1 MATANDFPLDPIDG
15 SLAEI
20 EKEDGSSV
28 IYKYDAADGAWKV
41 VGQNG
46 GGSQYITALDVN
58 TTADPPV
65 TPAGWVGLRTIRD
78 IEVLTNQ
85 KLVNWFLAEAIIT
98 NADHIGDILVI
109 SDDEPELGENGE
121 QRYIFWY
128 NGTENSLYF
137 WDQEKF
143 EWVPTN
149 DGRYVNTAGD
159 TMTGNL
165 RFQLGNKTSPQFHI
179 MPNVGAESTNI
190 YTSGNGQMRFRTSHT
205 DDPTENVGSHIILDP
220 NGGDPVTRIYNVEYP
235 TVEHHAASKEYS
247 DDQDEILQGQID
259 EGLETQAEIQGQIEE
274 LGNKISALEGSVID
288 ASWEFTQSN
297 SSPRTGEFGLYVSQN
312 VGATT
317 WESATNIIINGTDAD
332 GQTYTFDKIT
342 VNDVIRMG
350 AENGTSAEYKITAI
364 AVPGMYIVEYLRG
377 SGQPTDNTLY
387 AFTFLSAFDPE
398 GLATIDY
405 VDNQDNTRVKKAGD
419 DITGPLNFTTNSG
432 ILDISGDKGSVSPRY
447 IKVRGNNDL
456 QILGYPGQTNTAW
469 KKVFAVTQPADENPS
484 LLLDYIPDPT
494 NNGHAVPLRYANN
507 TYLKLSGGTV
517 TGNVTMQGGTI
528 FFRDSDGN
536 EKARIQGSNGFIR
549 SYDQV
554 RVDRTT
560 DANCFEARRS
570 GTTNAAIKSSGSAT
584 FKTSVK
590 KDNKELATEEFVTNS
605 IPAAPDLS
613 NYLTKSGT
621 ETITGKKTF
630 GNSHASNV
638 TAIDIKGRLQING
651 ASGGTGQVL
660 TSGSTSSTVSW
671 SNIVKTTSGAA
682 GNGGFYQSGGALYYV
697 TL

>member
-28 IYKYDAADGAWKV
+28 IYKFDAADGAWKV

-46 GGSQYITALDVN
+46 GGAQYITTVDVN

-85 KLVNWFLAEAIIT
+85 KLVNWFLSEAIIT
-98 NADHIGDILVI
+98 NSDQIGDILVI
-109 SDDEPELGENGE
+109 SDDEPELDELGN
-121 QRYIFWY
+121 QKYIFWY
-128 NGTENSLYF
+128 DSTENSLYF
-137 WDQEKF
+137 WDQDKF

-165 RFQLGNKTSPQFHI
+165 RFQLGNKTNPQFHI
-179 MPNVGAESTNI
+179 MPNVGGESTNI
-190 YTSGNGQMRFRTSHT
+190 YTTSNGQMRFRTSHT
-205 DDPTENVGSHIILDP
+205 NEPTDNQGSHIILDP
-220 NGGDPVTRIYNVEYP
+220 NNGDPITRIYNVEYP
-235 TVEHHAASKEYS
+235 TVEHHAASKEYA
-247 DDQDEILQGQID
+247 DDRDEILQGQID

-297 SSPRTGEFGLYVSQN
+297 SAPRPGEFGLYVSQN

-317 WESATNIIINGTDAD
+317 WETAATITINGTDSS
-332 GQTYTFDKIT
+332 GETYTFDKIT

-350 AENGTSAEYKITAI
+350 AENGTSAEYKITGI
-364 AVPGMYIVEYLRG
+364 AVPGMYLIEYLRG

-419 DITGPLNFTTNSG
+419 TIQGPLNFDSSNST
-432 ILDISGDKGSVSPRY
+432 IEVSGDTGSLRRRY
-447 IKVRGNNDL
+447 IKIRGNNQL
-456 QILGYPGQTNTAW
+456 EFVAYPGQDNSGSKTA
-469 KKVFAVTQPADENPS
+469 FTLIADPDNNPE
-484 LLLDYIPDPT
+484 LILNYLKDPT
-494 NNGHAVPLRYANN
+494 QNGNAVNLRYANN
-507 TYLKLSGGTV
+507 NYLQLSGGTV
-517 TGNVTMQGGTI
+517 TGNVIMQGGTI
-528 FFRDSDGN
+528 FMRDADGN

-554 RVDRTT
+554 RVDRSN
-560 DANCFEARRS
+560 DANCFEARKS
-570 GTTNAAIKSSGSAT
+570 GTTNATIQSTGKAT
-584 FKTSVK
+584 FKESVK
-590 KDNKELATEEFVTNS
+590 KDGKELATEEFVTNA
-605 IPAAPDLS
+605 IPPAPNLS
-613 NYLTKSGT
+613 NYLTKT
-621 ETITGKKTF
+621 DAQEITGKKTF
-630 GNSHASNV
+630 GNSHSSGV
-638 TAIDIKGRLQING
+638 TAIDIKGRLQINTG
-651 ASGGTGQVL
+651 SGSTGQVITSQG
-660 TSGSTSSTVSW
+660 TSGVVKW
-671 SNIVKTTSGAA
+671 DKIVKTTSSAA
-682 GNGGFYQSGGALYYV
+682 GSGGFYQANGALYYV

>member
-1 MATANDFPLDPIDG
+1 MATANDFPLDPIPG
-15 SLAEI
+15 ALAEI

-46 GGSQYITALDVN
+46 GGPQYITTLDVN

-85 KLVNWFLAEAIIT
+85 KLVNWFLSEAIIT
-98 NADHIGDILVI
+98 NSDQIGDILFI
-109 SDDEPELGENGE
+109 GDDEPELGENGE

-137 WDQEKF
+137 WDQDKF

-165 RFQLGNKTSPQFHI
+165 RFQLGNKTNPQFHI
-179 MPNVGAESTNI
+179 MPNIGGESTNI
-190 YTSGNGQMRFRTSHT
+190 YTTSNGQMRFRTSHT
-205 DDPTENVGSHIILDP
+205 NEPTDNQGSHIILDP
-220 NGGDPVTRIYNVEYP
+220 NGGDPITRIYNVEYP
-235 TVEHHAASKEYS
+235 TVEHHAASKEYA
-247 DDQDEILQGQID
+247 DDRDEILQGQID

-288 ASWEFTQSN
+288 ANWEFTQSN

-332 GQTYTFDKIT
+332 GETYTFDKIT

-377 SGQPTDNTLY
+377 SGAPTDSTLY

-419 DITGPLNFTTNSG
+419 TIQGPLNFDSSNST
-432 ILDISGDKGSVSPRY
+432 IEVSGDTGSLRRRY
-447 IKVRGNNDL
+447 IKVRGNNQL
-456 QILGYPGQTNTAW
+456 EFVAYPSQDNSGSKTAFEL
-469 KKVFAVTQPADENPS
+469 KAAPGGNPE
-484 LLLDYIPDPT
+484 LKLNYLVDPSQ
-494 NNGHAVPLRYANN
+494 NGHAVNLRYADAN
-507 TYLKLSGGTV
+507 YLKLSGGTV
-517 TGNVTMQGGTI
+517 TGNVIMQGGTI
-528 FFRDSDGN
+528 FMRDSDGN

-554 RVDRTT
+554 RVDRST
-560 DANCFEARRS
+560 DANCF
-570 GTTNAAIKSSGSAT
+570 
-584 FKTSVK
+584 
-590 KDNKELATEEFVTNS
+590 
-605 IPAAPDLS
+605 
-613 NYLTKSGT
+613 
-621 ETITGKKTF
+621 
-630 GNSHASNV
+630 
-638 TAIDIKGRLQING
+638 
-651 ASGGTGQVL
+651 
-660 TSGSTSSTVSW
+660 
-671 SNIVKTTSGAA
+671 
-682 GNGGFYQSGGALYYV
+682 
-697 TL
+697 